1 MRHQA
6 FTALGMLFISLFL
19 TACGGGGGSG
29 GGGGGG
35 GQSTS
40 HNAGLDCLSSSC
52 HGSGGTAPTF
62 SAAGTIF
69 SSGSAVQT
77 AATVKFYV
85 PNSNTLITQAETDG
99 SGNFYTTTDL
109 SSYFTNA
116 GIHVTVTG
124 PSGAITDMSNVAISG
139 ACNGSGCHASG
150 NRVVS
155 N

>member
-1 MRHQA
+1 MRYPINSI
-6 FTALGMLFISLFL
+6 LGGLLLCFL
-19 TACGGGGGSG
+19 LAACGGSDGASEHSSEVTSSHRGGE
-29 GGGGGG
+29 
-35 GQSTS
+35 
-40 HNAGLDCLSSSC
+40 NCLTSSC
-52 HGSGGTAPTF
+52 HGSGGTATTF

-69 SSGSAVQT
+69 SSNSAVQT
-77 AATVKFYV
+77 NATVRFYV
-85 PNSNTLITQAETDG
+85 PNSNTLITEAQTDG

-124 PSGAITDMSNVAISG
+124 PSGGVTNMRDVAISG

-150 NRVVS
+150 NRIIS